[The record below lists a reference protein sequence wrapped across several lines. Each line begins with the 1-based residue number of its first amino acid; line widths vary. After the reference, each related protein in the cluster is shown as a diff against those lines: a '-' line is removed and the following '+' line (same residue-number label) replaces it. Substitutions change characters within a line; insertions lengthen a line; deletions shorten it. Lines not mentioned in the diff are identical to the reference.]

1 MSLAAMKRH
10 GDANMSDTELLT
22 TDEYARASRRSSRT
36 IERERSIGT
45 GCPYV
50 RLGGRILYRRSDI
63 ERHIEKN
70 IRGTDVDTAAP
81 QRRGRSRKP
90 AIERPEAIP

>member
-1 MSLAAMKRH
+1 LMSLAATKRH
-10 GDANMSDTELLT
+10 GDANMPNTELLLT
-22 TDEYARASRRSSRT
+22 TVEYARVSRRSPRT
-36 IERERSIGT
+36 IERERSTGT

-70 IRGTDVDTAAP
+70 IRSADAAA
-81 QRRGRSRKP
+81 RGRPRKP
-90 AIERPEAIP
+90 AIERPEADT